1 MSSSFAKIDSL
12 PVRTRLL
19 LLFAVV
25 IAGLGVLVAMFLF
38 DTRGVMLIE
47 KEAKTR
53 NVVEVAFGVLERYS
67 SLEKTGTLTRD
78 EAQKQAQ
85 EMLRG
90 MRYDKAEYFWINDM
104 QAKIVMHTAK
114 PELDGKDMST
124 LKDPKGKL
132 LFNEFV
138 AVVKKDGAGFVDYY
152 WPKPGENDPVPKIS
166 YVKGFTPWGWVIGS
180 GIYIDDVDAQFRA
193 EALRIAVVVAVILG
207 LLVVL
212 STLISRGILRQLGGE
227 PTYAAEVTQEISAG
241 DLTRQ
246 VSLSGGAESLLGS
259 LKAMQERLA
268 AIFRDIHGASAR
280 LSQASQEVAH
290 AAGESSAASQHQAEA
305 TSAMAASVE
314 QMTVSIN
321 EVSELSRTTAD

>member
-227 PTYAAEVTQEISAG
+227 PLRGRGHAG
-241 DLTRQ
+241 NLGGG
-246 VSLSGGAESLLGS
+246 SHASGQSERRRRKPA
-259 LKAMQERLA
+259 RLA
-268 AIFRDIHGASAR
+268 QGHAGKAGGDIPRYPWRLRTPVASFAGSGACRRGIQRGQPASGRGHVGHGGIR
-280 LSQASQEVAH
+280 
-290 AAGESSAASQHQAEA
+290 GTDDGQHQ
-305 TSAMAASVE
+305 
-314 QMTVSIN
+314 
-321 EVSELSRTTAD
+321 